1 MPGGGVHDVGHGGA
15 VVVEDL
21 PTRTPGASGYQ
32 RFMVGDLAD
41 ELLRRPVYEP
51 PGGYMDVDDPEAWK
65 HVAAVLDRPHV
76 KEPRGQHV
84 DS

>member
-1 MPGGGVHDVGHGGA
+1 MA
-15 VVVEDL
+15 EDL

-41 ELLRRPVYEP
+41 ELLRRPVWEP
-51 PGGYMDVDDPEAWK
+51 PGGYMDVNDPEALK

-76 KEPRGQHV
+76 KGKGQQDV